1 MTIPYPSPG
10 AVDGCRIVLLLFTAH
25 CIARPALTRPS
36 ARCGIGI
43 DVGIDAGDLDVGH
56 LERIGRD
63 LGLVRVRDRV
73 RDRVRARVRAR
84 DWAPARARDSAR
96 VRARVTWSSSSCG
109 RVARARGLRGFSASA
124 CIRARVGLGLGSGS
138 GSGSRLGLGFSASAG
153 ITVRVRARE
162 FGLGV

>member
-73 RDRVRARVRAR
+73 RDRVRA
-84 DWAPARARDSAR
+84 
-96 VRARVTWSSSSCG
+96 G
-109 RVARARGLRGFSASA
+109 
-124 CIRARVGLGLGSGS
+124 
-138 GSGSRLGLGFSASAG
+138 
-153 ITVRVRARE
+153 VRVRGRVRDRRPAISKAITLE
-162 FGLGV
+162 STSW

>member
-56 LERIGRD
+56 LERVGRH
-63 LGLVRVRDRV
+63 LGLVRVG
-73 RDRVRARVRAR
+73 DRVRARVRAR
-84 DWAPARARDSAR
+84 DWARVRATDWAG